1 MLTVKKAILIA
12 NEKLIEKLKLQRVV
26 KMMKKPLQNLFL
38 WASVCGGISHTH
50 SVIAEAYT
58 PTDPQQIVA
67 QWTIATPTSLNALQI
82 QQRLQPQDPAS
93 VVQLANQY
101 LAQAAQ
107 PGQSRWYGVV
117 EALLKPLIENNTQD
131 FSVLLAWAQ
140 VQQHQHRF
148 GVAQDVLQKILA
160 QQPDNLTANL
170 LAARLQLIQGDAIAA
185 QAICLRSLGHTDL
198 LTLSACTLEARS
210 TLGAKELNESYAQ
223 LQQIVTSQGLPEDE
237 RQVWIM
243 QILADM
249 ALREGQP
256 QTAINY
262 LNTVKSRNSLSV
274 WVQWADAQLAL
285 KNYQRV
291 TDELTPLIDS
301 NTQADDA
308 LLVRLAIAEKN
319 LASAKKWQ
327 AQVRERMVLRELR
340 DDQAHAADLAIYYLD
355 VAPDTHKALHWAER
369 NWQQA
374 REASD
379 KQLLLRAQQAAGVAT
394 ASEQAGV

>member
-1 MLTVKKAILIA
+1 
-12 NEKLIEKLKLQRVV
+12 
-26 KMMKKPLQNLFL
+26 MMKKQLQNLFL
-38 WASVCGGISHTH
+38 WASACGTIIHSHC
-50 SVIAEAYT
+50 VIAEAYT
-58 PTDPQQIVA
+58 PTDSQQIVA
-67 QWTIATPTSLNALQI
+67 QWTIATPTSLKDLQT
-82 QQRLQPQDPAS
+82 QQRLQPQDVAS

-107 PGQSRWYGVV
+107 PGQSRLYGVA
-117 EALLKPLIENNTQD
+117 EALLKPLIEKNTQD

-185 QAICLRSLGHTDL
+185 QAICLRLLGHADL
-198 LTLSACTLEARS
+198 LTLSVCTLEARS
-210 TLGAKELNESYAQ
+210 TLGAKELGDSYVQ
-223 LQQIVTSQGLPEDE
+223 LQEIVNSQGLPDDE

-249 ALREGQP
+249 AQRLDKP
-256 QTAINY
+256 QAAIDY
-262 LNTVKSRNSLSV
+262 LNTLTSSNSLSV

-285 KNYQRV
+285 KSYQRV
-291 TDELTPLIDS
+291 MDQLTPLV
-301 NTQADDA
+301 NTNTAADDA

-319 LASAKKWQ
+319 LVSATRWQ
-327 AQVRERMVLRELR
+327 DQVRQRMTLRELR

-355 VAPDTHKALHWAER
+355 VAPDAQKAVHWAER

-379 KQLLLRAQQAAGVAT
+379 KQLLLRAQQAAGAT
-394 ASEQAGV
+394 TAAKKAGV

>member
-1 MLTVKKAILIA
+1 
-12 NEKLIEKLKLQRVV
+12 
-26 KMMKKPLQNLFL
+26 MMKKQLQNLFL
-38 WASVCGGISHTH
+38 WASACGTIIHSHC
-50 SVIAEAYT
+50 VIAEAYT
-58 PTDPQQIVA
+58 PTDSQQIVA
-67 QWTIATPTSLNALQI
+67 QWTIATSTSLKDLQT
-82 QQRLQPQDPAS
+82 QQRLQPQDVAS

-107 PGQSRWYGVV
+107 PGQSRLYGVA
-117 EALLKPLIENNTQD
+117 EALLKPLIEKNTQD

-185 QAICLRSLGHTDL
+185 QAICLRLLGHADL

-210 TLGAKELNESYAQ
+210 TLGAKELGDSYVQ
-223 LQQIVTSQGLPEDE
+223 LQEIVNSQGLPDDE

-249 ALREGQP
+249 AQRLDKP
-256 QTAINY
+256 QAAIDY
-262 LNTVKSRNSLSV
+262 LNTLTSSNSLSV

-285 KNYQRV
+285 KSYQRV
-291 TDELTPLIDS
+291 MDQLTPLV
-301 NTQADDA
+301 NTNTAADDA

-319 LASAKKWQ
+319 LVSATRWQ
-327 AQVRERMVLRELR
+327 DQVRQRMTLRELR

-355 VAPDTHKALHWAER
+355 VAPDAQKAVHWAER

-379 KQLLLRAQQAAGVAT
+379 KQLLLRAQQAAGAT
-394 ASEQAGV
+394 TAAKKAGV